1 MAGRRRPARSLDFF
15 GVGTT
20 KVKKKKPRKKAEEAV
35 SRKRRLRSEEIDSIR
50 KRLRIKVSA
59 EAAAPWASWDELFE
73 FMGNERVEG
82 LRRGLE
88 ASAWAEPTAVQMQAC
103 PTLARRRDV
112 VVCAP
117 TGSGKSGAFLVPI
130 LAVGASAVIVAPT
143 RELCAQLSRE
153 ARKLGRFVADPPS
166 IEVCTPV
173 RAAAFEG
180 DADFVVVDEADRL
193 LDAQSGSLEA
203 LDAALAA
210 RPDATKAFFSATVPP
225 AVDEL
230 ADSALRDP
238 LRIRVL
244 GAGGTS
250 ATDAIEQRLVFAG
263 DEKDKLAAL
272 RDLVRS
278 GTLKV
283 PCLVFVDTADRACDL
298 ARELAFEGLRA
309 EALHAARRDRPRLL
323 NEFRAG
329 TIWFLVATDL
339 ASRGLD
345 LKALNSVCNFDIPRT
360 AADYLHRIGRVGRA
374 GRPGLAVTLY
384 TDKDA
389 EDGPMRSV
397 ANLANLSSNGA
408 ANVPDWLLK
417 LKKKAR
423 TSSGV
428 KSDEKETAGKGD
440 NKRRRAPA
448 RPRLA
453 PIAKFLVDK
462 IRNKRASIRRNSK
475 KLAARDD
482 E

>member
-1 MAGRRRPARSLDFF
+1 MAPSRTGPAPLDFF
-15 GVGTT
+15 GVAPPAPVT
-20 KVKKKKPRKKAEEAV
+20 KEKKKRKKREEPEEAV
-35 SRKRRLRSEEIDSIR
+35 SRRELRSEEIASIR

-73 FMGNERVEG
+73 FMDNGRVKG

-103 PTLARRRDV
+103 PTLGARQDA

-130 LAVGASAVIVAPT
+130 LAVGASAMIIAPT

-153 ARKLGRFVADPPS
+153 AQKLGKFVADAPS
-166 IEVCTPV
+166 IEVCTPA
-173 RAAAFEG
+173 RAASFEG

-193 LDAQSGSLEA
+193 LDAQSGSLA
-203 LDAALAA
+203 HVDAALA
-210 RPDATKAFFSATVPP
+210 RFSKATKAFFSATVPP

-230 ADSALRDP
+230 AESALRDP

-250 ATDAIEQRLVFAG
+250 ATDAIEQKLVFVG
-263 DEKDKLAAL
+263 KEKDKLAAL

-283 PCLVFVDTADRACDL
+283 PCLVFVETADRARDL

-309 EALHAARRDRPRLL
+309 EALHAGRQDRPRLL

-345 LKALNSVCNFDIPRT
+345 LKALNSVCNFDVPRT

-384 TDKDA
+384 TEKDT

-408 ANVPDWLLK
+408 ANVPNWLLK
-417 LKKKAR
+417 LKKKR
-423 TSSGV
+423 TSP
-428 KSDEKETAGKGD
+428 DEKK
-440 NKRRRAPA
+440 K

-453 PIAKFLVDK
+453 PVAKFLVDK
-462 IRNKRASIRRNSK
+462 IRSKRAGIRRNK
-475 KLAARDD
+475 KLA
-482 E
+482 EE